1 MNKKSPRL
9 KQASDLLFIDVY
21 VLYLT
26 TNLNFVQFVHV
37 R

>member
-9 KQASDLLFIDVY
+9 KQASDYLLIDVY
-21 VLYLT
+21 DYLIT
-26 TNLNFVQFVHV
+26 YLNFVQFVHV